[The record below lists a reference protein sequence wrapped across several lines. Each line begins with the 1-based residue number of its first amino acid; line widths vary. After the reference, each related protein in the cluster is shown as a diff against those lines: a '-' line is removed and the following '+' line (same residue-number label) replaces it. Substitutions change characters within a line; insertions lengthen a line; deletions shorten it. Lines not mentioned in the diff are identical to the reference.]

1 LIAITGVKIISQ
13 ITYLSHKPMQIIYA
27 SQPLGYDSATLQ
39 TILDVARKCNARDN
53 VSGALVCRQDIY
65 LQLLEGS
72 LEAVNATYMRICG
85 DDRHVGIKKLVSRRA
100 SKRFFSNWA
109 MLHDPAISLI
119 WNQQQISAG
128 ILDCVPQSEIIGMFE
143 AISHRSDLNDF
154 DH

>member
-1 LIAITGVKIISQ
+1 
-13 ITYLSHKPMQIIYA
+13 MQIIYA

-39 TILDVARKCNARDN
+39 IILDVARKCNARDN

-72 LEAVNATYMRICG
+72 LEAVNATYMRICR

-100 SKRFFSNWA
+100 SNRFFSNWA

-119 WNQQQISAG
+119 WNQQPISAG
-128 ILDCVPQSEIIGMFE
+128 ILDCVPQSEIIGMFA
-143 AISHRSDLNDF
+143 AISHRSDLHDF

>member
-1 LIAITGVKIISQ
+1 
-13 ITYLSHKPMQIIYA
+13 MQIIYA

-72 LEAVNATYMRICG
+72 LEAVNATYMRICR

-100 SKRFFSNWA
+100 SNRFFSNWA

>member
-1 LIAITGVKIISQ
+1 
-13 ITYLSHKPMQIIYA
+13 MQIIYA
-27 SQPLGYDSATLQ
+27 SQPLGYDSTSLH
-39 TILDVARKCNARDN
+39 TILDVARKCNERDN

-72 LEAVNATYMRICG
+72 LEAVNATYMRICR

-100 SKRFFSNWA
+100 SNRFFTNWA

-119 WNQQQISAG
+119 WNPQQISAG
-128 ILDCVPQSEIIGMFE
+128 ILDRIPQSEIIGIFE
-143 AISHRSDLNDF
+143 AISHRSDLHDF

>member
-1 LIAITGVKIISQ
+1 
-13 ITYLSHKPMQIIYA
+13 MQIIYA

-72 LEAVNATYMRICG
+72 LEAVNATYMRICR

-100 SKRFFSNWA
+100 SNRFFSNWA

-128 ILDCVPQSEIIGMFE
+128 ILDRIPQSEIIGMFE
-143 AISHRSDLNDF
+143 AISHRPDLQDF